1 MGQSSIEKSSINKS
15 GINKSCVDKSC
26 VDKSCVDKSMLKK
39 PLLNKVVV
47 VIAVMVAAALMG
59 GFSLA
64 GLPAPA
70 FSAALWKGPALAA
83 PAQLF
88 GRDTKKDTTRLLTGK
103 VLDANDNPVPNSVVY
118 LTNTHT
124 RSVKTYIVGPDGTYR
139 FPALQPTIDYEVYA
153 QLDNHKSGT
162 KTVSQ
167 FDDRT
172 QVYISL
178 KINTK

>member
-1 MGQSSIEKSSINKS
+1 M
-15 GINKSCVDKSC
+15 
-26 VDKSCVDKSMLKK
+26 MKK
-39 PLLNKVVV
+39 AVTGVAI
-47 VIAVMVAAALMG
+47 VIAAALMV

-64 GLPAPA
+64 GLPAPV
-70 FSAALWKGPALAA
+70 FSEALWTTSVLAA

-88 GRDTKKDTTRLLTGK
+88 GGDSKKEDKTRLLTGK
-103 VLDANDNPVPNSVVY
+103 VLDANDNPLPNSVVY

-124 RSVKTYIVGPDGTYR
+124 RSVKTYIVGEDGTYR

-167 FDDRT
+167 FDNRT
-172 QVYISL
+172 QVYITL
-178 KINTK
+178 KINTKNEAK